1 MSVSMQP
8 GPYEAA
14 QRQQAIEARR
24 RLFGNPKPPEP
35 RPPRVEDIVTPAII
49 SRAALPHAKLIRRK
63 PVTRAAPPKIE
74 RYRSKYW
81 TPERAEL
88 LVKMWADGATAS
100 TIAEALGGG
109 ITRSAVCGKIWRI
122 EHPDGKAAPRKKS
135 PRTNVH
141 KKANKTTRSNVTK
154 DALPAPKA
162 TRAVV
167 VALPVRGVSDAD
179 LVRGWLAQNGG
190 PRKFKRGD
198 TADPLGIKFWLRPR
212 GYEMSFTQK
221 GGMAVKRVGAE
232 GKPRAVTL
240 KQLIAFVDT
249 LRAAEGLE
257 AIAR

>member
-35 RPPRVEDIVTPAII
+35 RPPRVEDIVAPAII
-49 SRAALPHAKLIRRK
+49 SRAALPHAKVIRRK
-63 PVTRAAPPKIE
+63 PVKRAAPPKIE

-81 TPERAEL
+81 TPERTEL
-88 LVKMWADGATAS
+88 LVTMWAKGETGS
-100 TIAEALGGG
+100 TIAEELGGG

-122 EHPDGKAAPRKKS
+122 EHPDGKAKPRKRS
-135 PRTNVH
+135 TRTNVH
-141 KKANKTTRSNVTK
+141 KKANTSTRSNVAK
-154 DALPAPKA
+154 DAPPAP
-162 TRAVV
+162 RARSVV

-179 LVRGWLAQNGG
+179 LVKGWLAQNGG

-221 GGMAVKRVGAE
+221 GGMAVKRIGAE

-240 KQLIAFVDT
+240 KQLIAFVDR